1 MRKTILVTLS
11 IIFTLSFAADVYAA
25 ELYNPDIPRVVDNA
39 DVLLPEHEAILEK
52 RAAQIFE
59 KYGMD
64 FVIYTD
70 DDAHGKDIATGA
82 DDFYDEYGYGSAED
96 RSGSLL
102 YVCFDPSVRSWYT
115 STCGKAIDYFDY
127 DNINIIDDAIESN
140 MQEGDFSLAFMIYAD
155 YVDQLYA
162 EGTLQHKDAQQEHS
176 GNNSIIEDMEETYKQ
191 GMITEYKNSL
201 PLMIITSVV
210 MGIIIGLGS
219 VGKAESGMKTVEQ
232 AYDADNYD
240 APRGFN
246 LTRSEDIFLTM
257 TITRVPKP
265 EKNDNNRGGGFHSG
279 GSTFTGGHFSGGGT
293 FHSGGG
299 GRHF

>member
-1 MRKTILVTLS
+1 MRKFILVTLS
-11 IIFTLSFAADVYAA
+11 MIFTLSFAATCYAA

-39 DVLLPEHEAILEK
+39 DVLTPENEAILEK
-52 RAAQIFE
+52 RADQIFE

-70 DDAHGKDIATGA
+70 DDAHGKDIVSGA
-82 DDFYDEYGYGSAED
+82 DDFYDENGYGSAED

-102 YVCFDPSVRSWYT
+102 YVCFDPAVRAWYT

-127 DNINIIDDAIESN
+127 DNINIIDDAIEDN
-140 MQEGDFSLAFMIYAD
+140 MQEGDYSLAFMIYAD

-162 EGTLQHKDAQQEHS
+162 DGTLYDKDAHQEYY
-176 GNNSIIEDMEETYKQ
+176 GNNNIIENMEEAYKQ
-191 GMITEYKNSL
+191 AMITEFRESL
-201 PLMIITSVV
+201 PIMIITSVV
-210 MGIIIGLGS
+210 LGALVGLS
-219 VGKAESGMKTVEQ
+219 AVGKAQSGMKTVQ
-232 AYDADNYD
+232 DAYDADNYD
-240 APRGFN
+240 APKGFN
-246 LTRSEDIFLTM
+246 LTRAEDIFLTM

-265 EKNDNNRGGGFHSG
+265 QKNDNHGGGVHSG